1 MGFEPVHGHGQRAA
15 RRHPQSAQR
24 RRREAVA
31 TGRSGRSSAAATPA
45 RDRRGINHNSTLF
58 DIDGLL
64 VGSSRLKWSSFF
76 FLLILLDVFGTLQ
89 VNQLFDEFER
99 RAAMGD
105 TRGKMSARAINDQL
119 TSLLVTLE
127 DAERTLTTRITAPL
141 PRDLDQLEHMV
152 IEHKKFET
160 ELQSLQPELEEA
172 KQNVESC
179 PRKTS
184 SMQIKCP
191 SLPSFPLFN

>member
-1 MGFEPVHGHGQRAA
+1 M
-15 RRHPQSAQR
+15 
-24 RRREAVA
+24 
-31 TGRSGRSSAAATPA
+31 
-45 RDRRGINHNSTLF
+45 
-58 DIDGLL
+58 
-64 VGSSRLKWSSFF
+64 
-76 FLLILLDVFGTLQ
+76 
-89 VNQLFDEFER
+89 NQLFDEFER

-141 PRDLDQLEHMV
+141 PRDLEQLEHMV

-179 PRKTS
+179 ARKTS
-184 SMQIKCP
+184 SMQIKCVTV
-191 SLPSFPLFN
+191 SFPHPSIRYRFHPSIQAFKDPSIN